1 VIVIARG
8 STVTQGTP
16 QQLCDLAG
24 LDSLEDAF
32 VKLVGTEEGIEL

>member
-1 VIVIARG
+1 VIARG

-24 LDSLEDAF
+24 LDSLEDSF
-32 VKLVGTEEGIEL
+32 VKLVGTEEGIEP